1 MVKSPNRAASCSRYN
16 EPRVHPSILSLE
28 TPKAEDIARAIWQ
41 RQRDALGPGAIAYNA
56 EWRDQSI
63 PSRFWDEFLLDAY
76 AVLSLLYEKHIIHE
90 NTRCD
95 IAEPWRFGGLS
106 LHQAPA
112 LAASGLNGSGPYL
125 DLSAASR
132 CP

>member
-76 AVLSLLYEKHIIHE
+76 AVLSLLYRSTSFMRIPDVILQ
-90 NTRCD
+90 NLGVSADCLFTRH
-95 IAEPWRFGGLS
+95 PLWP
-106 LHQAPA
+106 HPA
-112 LAASGLNGSGPYL
+112 LMGLGPI
-125 DLSAASR
+125 
-132 CP
+132 